1 MAAQAKSL
9 ILALAAF
16 VFSQAA
22 LASPQ
27 LARTW
32 GDEAVAL
39 RTALEAERAA
49 LRLDPRRT
57 DLPGAG
63 TRTGLMRFAGQADGL
78 AHAIDTGEGPKDLAC
93 IFRGMSEEVGVQ
105 LDVLDQPTATPAERL
120 RSMERL
126 LKAADDAVA
135 VADAAELVFAGSAG
149 SGGAN
154 QGKCPGGSIER
165 PQF

>member
-9 ILALAAF
+9 ILALAAL

-22 LASPQ
+22 LASPE
-27 LARTW
+27 LARAW
-32 GDEAVAL
+32 GEEAMAL
-39 RTALEAERAA
+39 RTALQAERAA

-57 DLPGAG
+57 DLPGTV
-63 TRTGLMRFAGQADGL
+63 TRAGLMRFAGQADGL

-120 RSMERL
+120 RSIERL

-149 SGGAN
+149 SGGSD
-154 QGKCPGGSIER
+154 QGKCQGGNVQR

>member
-1 MAAQAKSL
+1 MVAQAKSL
-9 ILALAAF
+9 ILALAAL

-27 LARTW
+27 LARIW

-63 TRTGLMRFAGQADGL
+63 TRAGLMRFAGQADGL

-105 LDVLDQPTATPAERL
+105 LDELDRAEASAAERL
-120 RSMERL
+120 RAMERL
-126 LKAADDAVA
+126 LKAADDAVS
-135 VADAAELVFAGSAG
+135 VADAAELVFAGSAS
-149 SGGAN
+149 SGGSN
-154 QGKCPGGSIER
+154 QGKCPGGSIKR